1 MHSLSTAPDKQM
13 CLFITGGAG
22 VGKSVVIR
30 VLYQALHRHFCS
42 DAGQNPDDIRIAVCA
57 YTGLAAYNVQG
68 STLHS
73 TFCIEPN
80 KKLKYKQLSDDK
92 RNTLRTKYRDLSV
105 LIVDEVSMVGNG
117 MLNILYH
124 RLQEIKCNYHQP
136 FGGVHIILV
145 GDLFQ
150 LRPVGDS
157 WIFADL
163 KEGYTSLATNLWK
176 THFSMYE
183 LIEIMRQKEDHT
195 FAELLN
201 RVREGN
207 QTEEDIV
214 LLKSRSVSRD
224 SELYRSLKDS
234 LHLFPCN
241 EDADNHNDSVYSLAA
256 TDKAEIRCLDTVLGD
271 YTDAVKQKISNSV
284 KHAKT
289 NETGNLMNVVKF
301 AVGLCYDTT
310 HNISVEDGI
319 CNGTPCVL
327 KKIQYTN
334 ALSSVPSCLWVQFS
348 DSNVGKETRRK
359 YIHYFTADI
368 NPEWTPI
375 WAVKRN
381 FMYRSKAVV
390 RQFPLKP
397 SSGKTIHK
405 VQGQTKEQ
413 IVVDTARGTRAHHH
427 YVAYSR
433 VTSIQGL

>member
-1 MHSLSTAPDKQM
+1 MPKDEYFKLLASLNNKQREIFTHIMHSLSTAPEKQI

-42 DAGQNPDDIRIAVCA
+42 DAGQNPEDVRIAVCA
-57 YTGLAAYNVQG
+57 YTGLAACNVQG

-92 RNTLRTKYRDLSV
+92 RNTLRTKFRDLSI

-157 WIFADL
+157 WIFADC
-163 KEGYTSLATNLWK
+163 KEDYASLATNLCK
-176 THFSMYE
+176 THFLMFE
-183 LIEIMRQKEDHT
+183 LTEIMRQKEDQT

-207 QTEEDIV
+207 QTEDDIA
-214 LLKSRSVSRD
+214 LLKSRSVSRNT
-224 SELYRSLKDS
+224 EQYMSLKEYQ
-234 LHLFPCN
+234 HLFPCN
-241 EDADNHNDSVYSLAA
+241 EDVHNHNDAVFDLAK
-256 TDKAEIRCLDTVLGD
+256 TDKAEIGCIDTVLGED
-271 YTDAVKQKISNSV
+271 REDVKQTVLKCVENT
-284 KHAKT
+284 KT
-289 NETGNLMNVVKF
+289 SETGNLMNIIKV
-301 AVGLCYDTT
+301 AVGLCYDTS
-310 HNISVEDGI
+310 HNISVDDGL

-327 KKIQYTN
+327 RKIQYLDKHS
-334 ALSSVPSCLWVQFS
+334 AAPSCLWVQFS
-348 DSNVGKETRRK
+348 NSSIGREARRK
-359 YIHYFTADI
+359 
-368 NPEWTPI
+368 
-375 WAVKRN
+375 
-381 FMYRSKAVV
+381 
-390 RQFPLKP
+390 
-397 SSGKTIHK
+397 
-405 VQGQTKEQ
+405 
-413 IVVDTARGTRAHHH
+413 
-427 YVAYSR
+427 
-433 VTSIQGL
+433 